1 MVKAVKINLNWL
13 FNNPK
18 MVPIKTTNCPIQLI
32 TENFKKLS
40 PLEHIGR
47 KKSYW
52 SLRLNL
58 VTSLWSYNV
67 LMAPGL
73 CSNYIYHLKS

>member
-32 TENFKKLS
+32 TEKLKKLS
-40 PLEHIGR
+40 PLEHFG
-47 KKSYW
+47 KKKIILVIKAKYIM
-52 SLRLNL
+52 LN
-58 VTSLWSYNV
+58 
-67 LMAPGL
+67 
-73 CSNYIYHLKS
+73 I